1 MSKQWRILVVQDDEQ
16 LKRTIVNSLQKDGYI
31 VQGVSSGAEA
41 IRLLWSGDYDVVLSD
56 QKISNTDGFE
66 LLQWIRTYRRNTRVI
81 MVAEPGS
88 PRTRTQALESGVVS
102 YLEKPLDLHILKEE
116 LRRLLQQTG
125 FSASLDSFD
134 LLDVVQIVNMSH
146 KTIAMVVNT
155 GLEEQGLLGFQAGE
169 LVWAEYGVLRGEEA
183 FYALAAHKNG
193 TVTHQPWN
201 AQIKPNV
208 IQPLSRII
216 FQALQYRS
224 KYAAL
229 QQHTG
234 EQTAL
239 AAASA
244 VTPAPIQVP
253 DEDDRPFLYVGPA
266 LADARLQTT
275 LNYTP
280 EAPAPVQKE
289 IGESVEWWQEPVAQA
304 RSNKTRAVRAAGG
317 SSNLG
322 MTLSVADN
330 QQIANSSDGAGD
342 LAATT
347 GNISLSTVRKTPA
360 GQRADLPS
368 WLMDHPTQSEIPV
381 VRPSSISGTAEVS
394 AAPTGNVS
402 PAEWQSPPAAAR
414 TTEQSSTKQ
423 SASSPDL
430 PAVGYALEQTSDIS
444 LRRQGSPEWQTPE
457 NISVSKPQS
466 ADLQSLKLQ
475 SLSSAKTTD
484 DLFPTAARQVSGPLS
499 TIGPAFALSTADLL
513 AENLAVGTDEARPS
527 SLEHAKPGAGVHS
540 QRTGK
545 RNYTALVGALQTLG
559 YSIQDFVA
567 TAVVSMDGQPIAQVA
582 VDDLDIS
589 LMCGHFS
596 SILQGVFLSLDQG
609 AWGSFDHTIITSLTH
624 HILLR
629 LLGSDRE
636 AFQILITTRESD
648 PVESLKILTNVEAA
662 IVSAL

>member
-234 EQTAL
+234 EQIAL

-244 VTPAPIQVP
+244 VTPAPIQAT
-253 DEDDRPFLYVGPA
+253 DDDDRPFLYVEPA

-289 IGESVEWWQEPVAQA
+289 ISESVEWWQEPVAQA
-304 RSNKTRAVRAAGG
+304 RSNKTRSVQAAGG
-317 SSNLG
+317 GSNLA
-322 MTLSVADN
+322 MTPSVADN

-394 AAPTGNVS
+394 AEPTGNVS
-402 PAEWQSPPAAAR
+402 PAEWQPPPPGAR

-430 PAVGYALEQTSDIS
+430 PAVGHALEPTSDIS
-444 LRRQGSPEWQTPE
+444 LRQQGSPEWQTPE
-457 NISVSKPQS
+457 SISVSKPQS

-484 DLFPTAARQVSGPLS
+484 DLFPPAARQVSGPLS
-499 TIGPAFALSTADLL
+499 TNGPAFALSTADLL
-513 AENLAVGTDEARPS
+513 AENLAAGTDEARPS

-545 RNYTALVGALQTLG
+545 RDYSALVGALQTLG
-559 YSIQDFVA
+559 YSLQDFVA

-596 SILQGVFLSLDQG
+596 NVLQGVLLSLDQG

-636 AFQILITTRESD
+636 AFQVLITTRESD
-648 PVESLKILTNVEAA
+648 PMESLKILSNVEAA